1 MYYIFFIYFQANIQS
16 IMASEDQVNSLM
28 DLLEAAL
35 AELDKLD
42 TRLTQYDGVLKVMF
56 VLLF

>member
-1 MYYIFFIYFQANIQS
+1 
-16 IMASEDQVNSLM
+16 MASEDQVNSLM

-42 TRLTQYDGVLKVMF
+42 TRLTQYDETLKVIDPIDPP
-56 VLLF
+56 V